1 MTQYYVY
8 NAKTREVYAETI
20 QHKKAL
26 EKKRELER
34 RGIRA
39 EISYFCFEH

>member
-8 NAKTREVYAETI
+8 DAKTRQVYAETI
-20 QHKKAL
+20 RHKKAL
-26 EKKRELER
+26 EKKRELEK

-39 EISYFCFEH
+39 EISYFCFEN